1 MNKSKKISVFG
12 LGKLGVPLIA
22 TFLSKGFKVIGVDRD
37 IKKINSLKKLK
48 SPVYEKDVQKLLNKY
63 GKNLEVTSKGQKAIK
78 GSDITFVIV
87 ATPSLKDGGF
97 SNKYVLDACK
107 VIGKALKEK
116 KSYHLVSITSTVMP
130 GSMDKVIKPCLEK
143 YSKKIA
149 GKDFGLC
156 YNPEFIALGTVIED
170 FLNPDFV
177 LIGQSDKKAGNFLSK
192 FYKKICKNNPPIQR
206 MNFISAELAKLAL
219 NSFIT
224 TKISFANGL
233 ARICEKIQD
242 TDVDIIT
249 DAIGCDE
256 RIGKKYLS
264 GAISYGGPC
273 FPRDNLALV
282 TLCKKLNVPFNI
294 SNATHNFNKAQVKW
308 LANFVNSKVE
318 GNKNVSILGITYK
331 VGSDVVEESPGLL
344 LAKELLKN
352 KLSLYIYDPIGLK
365 NAKRVLVNKV
375 KYVSNLAECIKK
387 SNVIVITLPDKKYK
401 SIPLSKL
408 GSKHAK
414 NVVIDCWR
422 ILRNVKNKKNIEY
435 IPLGI
440 GNKKYER

>member
-1 MNKSKKISVFG
+1 MKEKISVFG
-12 LGKLGVPLIA
+12 LGKLGVPLLA

-37 IKKINSLKKLK
+37 IKKISSLKKLK

-63 GKNLEVTSKGQKAIK
+63 GKNLEVTPSGKKTIQK
-78 GSDITFVIV
+78 SDITFVIV
-87 ATPSLKDGGF
+87 ATPSLKDGSF
-97 SNKYVLDACK
+97 SNKYILDVCR

-116 KSYHLVSITSTVMP
+116 KSYHLISITSTIMP

-170 FLNPDFV
+170 FLSPDFV
-177 LIGQSDKKAGNFLSK
+177 LIGELDKKSGNILSK
-192 FYKKICKNNPPIQR
+192 FYKKVCKNNPPIQR
-206 MNFISAELAKLAL
+206 MNFISAEITKLAL

-224 TKISFANGL
+224 TKISFANSL
-233 ARICEKIQD
+233 ARICEKVKD
-242 TDVDIIT
+242 TNVDVIT
-249 DAIGCDE
+249 GAIGCDE

-282 TLCKKLNVPFNI
+282 TLCKKVKVPFNI
-294 SNATHNFNKAQVKW
+294 SNATHNFNKAQIKW
-308 LANFVNSKVE
+308 LANLVRSKIK
-318 GNKNVSILGITYK
+318 GNKNVSVLGITYK
-331 VGSDVVEESPGLL
+331 VGSDVIEESPGLL
-344 LAKELLKN
+344 LANELLRN
-352 KLSLYIYDPIGLK
+352 KLSLFIYDPIGLK
-365 NAKRVLVNKV
+365 NAKQVLGNKV
-375 KYVSNLAECIKK
+375 KYVSNAVKCIKK

-401 SIPLSKL
+401 SIPPSKW
-408 GSKHAK
+408 GSKHTK

-422 ILRNVKNKKNIEY
+422 ILRNMKNKKNIEY

-440 GNKKYER
+440 GNG